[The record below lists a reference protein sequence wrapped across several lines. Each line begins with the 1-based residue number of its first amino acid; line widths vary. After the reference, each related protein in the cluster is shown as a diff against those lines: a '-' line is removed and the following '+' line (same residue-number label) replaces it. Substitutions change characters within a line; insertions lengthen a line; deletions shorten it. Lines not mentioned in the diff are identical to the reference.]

1 MVVDDLSDCALRTEI
16 KRFER
21 LADGLSYRRYCRR
34 VLQGRL
40 DILVAYGG
48 VIPERANL
56 AELSCV
62 LAVSGRRELPA
73 VSLGIPLAS
82 LSNSRPRSRPCDQTT
97 GRVRDRRHPACR
109 TRTPPAESDF
119 RIEGWPGPVLG
130 NVT

>member
-1 MVVDDLSDCALRTEI
+1 MTVVDDLSDCALRTEI

-21 LADGLSYRRYCRR
+21 LADDLSYRRYCRR

-73 VSLGIPLAS
+73 VSLSIPSSELEQLAHEEQA
-82 LSNSRPRSRPCDQTT
+82 LST
-97 GRVRDRRHPACR
+97 RRGVVYAIVDILR
-109 TRTPPAESDF
+109 AERARRLQSPIF
-119 RIEGWPGPVLG
+119 E
-130 NVT
+130 